1 MGALG
6 IKTYPEMN
14 ETIKDLLRR
23 SKEPMD
29 LYILARIEELEMQLS
44 VAEKDILKYSLE
56 KHCHSCIS

>member
-1 MGALG
+1 MG

-56 KHCHSCIS
+56 KH